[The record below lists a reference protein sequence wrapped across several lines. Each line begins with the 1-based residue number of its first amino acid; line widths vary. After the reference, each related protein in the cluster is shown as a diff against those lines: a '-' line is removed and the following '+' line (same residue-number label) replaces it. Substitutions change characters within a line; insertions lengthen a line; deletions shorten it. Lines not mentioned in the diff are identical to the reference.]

1 MDVAHCNLEGN
12 ADAVEFCPH
21 DRCRHVLTASTYI
34 LQEGDR
40 PSRAGRIS
48 LFNVGA
54 ELGRLDLFQRIETA
68 GIFNTKWNLVGDS
81 VSLLA
86 QAHADA
92 YLRIHGLES
101 CLDEAQGMEC
111 LWFSLKEIT
120 DEKISHSTCL
130 FLDWNPSTTSI
141 TMGLPDGSIR
151 ESQLETNEMWNAH
164 DFEVWTTSFD
174 IHQPQ
179 LDGHSN
185 LAFQN
190 TKAHIMGVCCIAKN
204 PNDTNSV
211 VTGSYDEY
219 LRVWDVRSIYKT
231 LWRIKFYPFA
241 AGLVLTVC
249 MHNGFS
255 IVNNNGDNIEVIET
269 YNKHESF
276 AYGADYTL
284 VATCSFYDRLL
295 WIWTPESDSQGF
307 AI

>member
-48 LFNVGA
+48 LFNVGD

-111 LWFSLKEIT
+111 LYDCKFKCWVL
-120 DEKISHSTCL
+120 
-130 FLDWNPSTTSI
+130 
-141 TMGLPDGSIR
+141 R
-151 ESQLETNEMWNAH
+151 
-164 DFEVWTTSFD
+164 
-174 IHQPQ
+174 
-179 LDGHSN
+179 DGHSN

-190 TKAHIMGVCCIAKN
+190 TKAHTMGVCCIAKN

-269 YNKHESF
+269 YSKHESF

>member
-1 MDVAHCNLEGN
+1 MDVARCNLEGN

-34 LQEGDR
+34 LQEGDQ

-68 GIFNTKWNLVGDS
+68 GF
-81 VSLLA
+81 
-86 QAHADA
+86 
-92 YLRIHGLES
+92 Y
-101 CLDEAQGMEC
+101 
-111 LWFSLKEIT
+111 LKEIT
-120 DEKISHSTCL
+120 YEKISHSMCL

-141 TMGLPDGSIR
+141 TVGLSDGSIR

-179 LDGHSN
+179 LDGPSN

-190 TKAHIMGVCCIAKN
+190 TKAHTMGVCCIAKN
-204 PNDTNSV
+204 PNDTNNV
-211 VTGSYDEY
+211 VTGGG
-219 LRVWDVRSIYKT
+219 V
-231 LWRIKFYPFA
+231 WRIKFHPFA
-241 AGLVLTVC
+241 AGLVLTPC

-255 IVNNNGDNIEVIET
+255 IVNNNEDNTEVIET
-269 YNKHESF
+269 YSKHESF
-276 AYGADYTL
+276 AYGADWHTDKSLNEGKKNSTL

-295 WIWTPESDSQGF
+295 RIWTPESNSQGF
-307 AI
+307 SI